1 MAKAR
6 KRKTAARKRSTTAKR
21 RSKSRRRTSKGG
33 RGWLRKL
40 IWLGVAAGFAAGFAS
55 SVVVIRLD
63 RIVRTR
69 FEGQR
74 FRVPSRVYSAP
85 SILYPGLDIELA
97 DLRGSFVRLGYREAR
112 GDGSIQQGQY
122 SWQKHRVRVHL
133 RNFEHPTRSEPAR
146 DVVFRI
152 RDGFIDEILELP
164 LGRTLGA
171 VLIEPELLGAYYGPN
186 REQRE
191 LVGLEALPAHLVD
204 AIVAVEDQR
213 FEAHPGIDVRRI
225 GGALLAN
232 LRAGGIRQGGSTLTQ
247 QLVKNFFLTPER
259 TLKRKAHEAVM
270 ALLVELRYDKHE
282 ILEAYLNEIYLGQR
296 GSTEIHGVGEAALR
310 FFGKRVQNVS
320 LAESALLAALI
331 QSPNGISP
339 YRNPEGARERRD
351 LVLEL
356 MAKQGRIEPAQR
368 DAAIAEPLSLAA
380 ITPDPGDA
388 RYFLDLLRV
397 QLSDSYDATVLSS
410 QGIKVYS
417 TLESRTQRLAATAL
431 REGIEKL
438 ERQFPALVSDD
449 PTRVL
454 QGCIIAIRPQTG
466 EIVALVGGRDYQLS
480 QFDRCTQARRPAGST
495 FKPFVYIAGLE
506 PRLGGPA
513 ITLASFLDDSPLE
526 IATPSGPWQPRN
538 FDREFHGRVGVREA
552 LERSFNV
559 ATARLAQE
567 VGIGRV
573 ADVARRM
580 GIESALP
587 LVPSLALGVADV
599 SPLEMA
605 RAYATLAGGGIRPQI
620 HSIEDLVDL
629 AGRTLERRELHHKRV
644 IDAGTAYLVTSLL
657 QGVVHRG
664 TAAGVRSTGIEGP
677 IAAKTGTSDE
687 ERDLWFVGYTPEL
700 VAVVWIGFD
709 EPRSIGFASS
719 RGALPIWR
727 RFIGELT
734 GGKIHG
740 QFPRPPS
747 VVVADVDP
755 LTGARALWGCPDR
768 RRELFIE
775 GALPEQ
781 VCPSGAVTG
790 SEQDGFGQT
799 QERFFEWLRR
809 HL

>member
-1 MAKAR
+1 M
-6 KRKTAARKRSTTAKR
+6 
-21 RSKSRRRTSKGG
+21 
-33 RGWLRKL
+33 
-40 IWLGVAAGFAAGFAS
+40 AAGFVAGFAS

-63 RIVRTR
+63 RVVRAR

-85 SILYPGLDIELA
+85 SILYPGMDIELA
-97 DLRGSFVRLGYREAR
+97 DLRGTFVRLGYREA
-112 GDGSIQQGQY
+112 GSDGSFQQGQY
-122 SWQKHRVRVHL
+122 SWQKHRIRVHL
-133 RNFEHPTRSEPAR
+133 RAFEHPTRSEPAR

-152 RDGFIDEILELP
+152 RDRFIDEILELP
-164 LGRTLGA
+164 AGRTLGA
-171 VLIEPELLGAYYGPN
+171 VLIEPEQLGAYYGPN

-191 LVGLEALPAHLVD
+191 LIGLDDLPPHLVD

-213 FEAHPGIDVRRI
+213 FEVHPGIDVRRI

-270 ALLVELRYDKHE
+270 ALLVELRYDKRE
-282 ILEAYLNEIYLGQR
+282 ILETYLNEIYLGQR

-310 FFGKRVQNVS
+310 FFGKRVQNLS

-351 LVLEL
+351 LVLAL
-356 MAKQGRIEPAQR
+356 MTKQGRIKPAQR

-380 ITPDPGDA
+380 ITPDSGDA

-397 QLSDSYDATVLSS
+397 QLSDSYDAAVLSS

-438 ERQFPALVSDD
+438 ERQHPALVSDD
-449 PTRVL
+449 PIRSL
-454 QGCIIAIRPQTG
+454 QGCIVAVRPQTG
-466 EIVALVGGRDYQLS
+466 EIVALVGGRDYRLS

-506 PRLGGPA
+506 PRVGGPA
-513 ITLASFLDDSPLE
+513 ITLASFVDDSPLE
-526 IATPSGPWQPRN
+526 VATPSGPWRPRN
-538 FDREFHGRVGVREA
+538 FDHEFHGRVGVREA

-567 VGIGRV
+567 IGIGRV
-573 ADVARRM
+573 ADVAHRL
-580 GIESALP
+580 GIESKLP

-605 RAYATLAGGGIRPQI
+605 RAYATLASGGIRPQI
-620 HSIEDLVDL
+620 HSIEDLVNP
-629 AGRTLERRELHHKRV
+629 AGETLERRDLHHKRV
-644 IDAGTAYLVTSLL
+644 IDAGTVYLATSML
-657 QGVVHRG
+657 QGVAHRG
-664 TAAGVRSTGIEGP
+664 TAAGVRSTGIKGP
-677 IAAKTGTSDE
+677 IAAKTGTSDK

-727 RFIGELT
+727 RFIGDLT
-734 GGKIHG
+734 GGQVHG

-747 VVVADVDP
+747 VVVADIDP
-755 LTGARALWGCPDR
+755 VTGARALWGCPDR
-768 RRELFIE
+768 RREIFLE
-775 GALPEQ
+775 GTLPEQ
-781 VCPSGAVTG
+781 VCPSGALTG
-790 SEQDGFGQT
+790 SDQDGFEQT
-799 QERFFEWLRR
+799 QERFFDWLRR

>member
-1 MAKAR
+1 MANAR
-6 KRKTAARKRSTTAKR
+6 KRKTAARKRSVTSKR
-21 RSKSRRRTSKGG
+21 RSKSRRRKSKSAS
-33 RGWLRKL
+33 GWFRKL
-40 IWLGVAAGFAAGFAS
+40 VWLGVTVGFIAGFAS

-63 RIVRTR
+63 RVVRTR
-69 FEGQR
+69 FDGQR

-85 SILYPGLDIELA
+85 SIIYPGLDVELA
-97 DLRGSFVRLGYREAR
+97 DLRGTFVRLGYREA
-112 GDGSIQQGQY
+112 GSDGSVQQGQY
-122 SWQKHRVRVHL
+122 SWQKHRIRAHL
-133 RNFEHPTRSEPAR
+133 RAFEHPTRSEPAR
-146 DVVFRI
+146 DIVFRI
-152 RDGFIDEILELP
+152 RDGFIEEILELP
-164 LGRTLGA
+164 TGRIVGA
-171 VLIEPELLGAYYGPN
+171 VLIEPEQIGAYYGTD
-186 REQRE
+186 RQQRE
-191 LVGLEALPAHLVD
+191 LIKLENLPSHLVD

-213 FEAHPGIDVRRI
+213 FEVHPGIDVRRI

-270 ALLVELRYDKHE
+270 ALLVELRYDKRE
-282 ILEAYLNEIYLGQR
+282 ILETYLNEIYLGQR
-296 GSTEIHGVGEAALR
+296 GSTAIHGVGEAALR
-310 FFGKRVQNVS
+310 FFGKPAQNLS

-339 YRNPEGARERRD
+339 YRNPEGARGRRD
-351 LVLEL
+351 LVLGL
-356 MAKQGRIEPAQR
+356 MAEQGRIEPAQR
-368 DAAIAEPLSLAA
+368 DAAIAEPLNLAA
-380 ITPDPGDA
+380 ITADPGDA
-388 RYFLDLLRV
+388 RYFLDFLRV

-410 QGIKVYS
+410 QGLKVYS

-431 REGIEKL
+431 REGIEQL
-438 ERQFPALVSDD
+438 ERQFPALVPDD
-449 PTRVL
+449 PTRAL

-480 QFDRCTQARRPAGST
+480 QFDRCTQARRPSGST

-506 PRLGGPA
+506 PRVGGPA

-526 IATPSGPWQPRN
+526 VATPSGPWQPRN
-538 FDREFHGRVGVREA
+538 FDREFHGRVSVREA
-552 LERSFNV
+552 IERSFNV

-567 VGIGRV
+567 IGIGRV

-580 GIESALP
+580 GIESELP

-605 RAYATLAGGGIRPQI
+605 RAYATLAGGGVRPQV
-620 HSIEDLVDL
+620 HSIEDLVNP
-629 AGRTLERRELHHKRV
+629 AGETLERRELRHKRV
-644 IDAGTAYLVTSLL
+644 IDAGTAYLATSLL
-657 QGVVHRG
+657 QGVAHRG
-664 TAAGVRSTGIEGP
+664 TAAGVRSTGITGP

-687 ERDLWFVGYTPEL
+687 EHDLWFVGYTPEL
-700 VAVVWIGFD
+700 VVAVWIGFD

-727 RFIGELT
+727 RFVGELT
-734 GGKIHG
+734 GGQIHG
-740 QFPRPPS
+740 QFPRPSS
-747 VVVADVDP
+747 VVVAEIDP

-768 RRELFIE
+768 RRELFLE
-775 GALPEQ
+775 GTLPEE
-781 VCPSGAVTG
+781 VCPSGAVAG
-790 SEQDGFGQT
+790 SDEDGFQRT

>member
-1 MAKAR
+1 M
-6 KRKTAARKRSTTAKR
+6 
-21 RSKSRRRTSKGG
+21 
-33 RGWLRKL
+33 
-40 IWLGVAAGFAAGFAS
+40 AAGFVAGFAS
-55 SVVVIRLD
+55 SAVVIRLD
-63 RIVRTR
+63 RVVRTR
-69 FEGQR
+69 FDGQR

-97 DLRGSFVRLGYREAR
+97 DLRGTFVRLGYREA
-112 GDGSIQQGQY
+112 GSDGSVQQGKY
-122 SWQKHRVRVHL
+122 SWQKHRIRVHL
-133 RNFEHPTRSEPAR
+133 RAFEHPTRSEPAR

-164 LGRTLGA
+164 AGRTLGA
-171 VLIEPELLGAYYGPN
+171 VLVEPEQLGAYYGPD
-186 REQRE
+186 RAQRE
-191 LVGLEALPAHLVD
+191 LVGLDDLPPHLVD

-213 FEAHPGIDVRRI
+213 FEAHRGIDVRRI

-232 LRAGGIRQGGSTLTQ
+232 LRAGGIRQGASTLTQ

-259 TLKRKAHEAVM
+259 TLKRKVHEAVM
-270 ALLVELRYDKHE
+270 ALIVELRYDKRE

-310 FFGKRVQNVS
+310 FFGKRVQNLS
-320 LAESALLAALI
+320 LAESALLAGLI

-339 YRNPEGARERRD
+339 YRNPNGARERRD
-351 LVLEL
+351 LVLQL
-356 MAKQGRIEPAQR
+356 MAEQGRIEPAQR

-388 RYFLDLLRV
+388 RYFLDLLRI

-410 QGIKVYS
+410 QGIRVYS
-417 TLESRTQRLAATAL
+417 TLEGRTQRLAAIAL
-431 REGIEKL
+431 REGLEQL
-438 ERQFPALVSDD
+438 ERQLPALVPDD
-449 PTRVL
+449 PTRAL
-454 QGCIIAIRPQTG
+454 QGCIVAIRPQTG

-480 QFDRCTQARRPAGST
+480 QFDRCTQARRPAGSA
-495 FKPFVYIAGLE
+495 FKPFVYIAALE
-506 PRLGGPA
+506 PRTGGPT

-526 IATPSGPWQPRN
+526 VATPSGPWKPRN
-538 FDREFHGRVGVREA
+538 YDREFHGTVSVREA
-552 LERSFNV
+552 LERSLNV
-559 ATARLAQE
+559 ATSRLAQD

-573 ADVARRM
+573 ADVAHRM
-580 GIESALP
+580 GIESELP

-605 RAYATLAGGGIRPQI
+605 RAYATLAGGGVRPQV
-620 HSIEDLVDL
+620 HSIKNLVDP
-629 AGRTLERRELHHKRV
+629 AGDTLERRELHHQRV
-644 IDAGTAYLVTSLL
+644 IDAGTAYLATSLL
-657 QGVVHRG
+657 QGVAQRG

-700 VAVVWIGFD
+700 VVAVWVGFD
-709 EPRSIGFASS
+709 EPRSIGLASS

-734 GGKIHG
+734 GGQIHG

-747 VVVADVDP
+747 VVIADVDP
-755 LTGARALWGCPDR
+755 VTGARALWGCPES
-768 RRELFIE
+768 RRELFLE
-775 GALPEQ
+775 GTLPEE

-790 SEQDGFGQT
+790 SEPDGFRRT
-799 QERFFEWLRR
+799 QERFFEWLRK

>member
-1 MAKAR
+1 M
-6 KRKTAARKRSTTAKR
+6 
-21 RSKSRRRTSKGG
+21 SKQVH
-33 RGWLRKL
+33 GWLRKL
-40 IWLGVAAGFAAGFAS
+40 IWFGVAVGFVAGFAS

-74 FRVPSRVYSAP
+74 FLVPSRVYSAP

-97 DLRGSFVRLGYREAR
+97 DLRGTFVRLGYRQA
-112 GDGSIQQGQY
+112 GSDGSVQQGQY

-133 RNFEHPTRSEPAR
+133 RAFEHPTRSEPAR
-146 DVVFRI
+146 DVVFI
-152 RDGFIDEILELP
+152 VRDGFIEEILELP
-164 LGRTLGA
+164 VGRTLGA
-171 VLIEPELLGAYYGPN
+171 VLLQPEQLGAYYGPD
-186 REQRE
+186 RAQRE
-191 LVGLEALPAHLVD
+191 LIRLEALPLHLVD

-259 TLKRKAHEAVM
+259 TLKRKVHEAVM
-270 ALLVELRYDKHE
+270 ALLVELRYDKRE
-282 ILEAYLNEIYLGQR
+282 ILETYLNEIYLGQR
-296 GSTEIHGVGEAALR
+296 GSTAIHGVGEAALR
-310 FFGKRVQNVS
+310 FFGKPAQNLS

-339 YRNPEGARERRD
+339 YRNPEGARGRRD
-351 LVLEL
+351 LVLGL
-356 MAKQGRIEPAQR
+356 MAEQGRIEPAQR
-368 DAAIAEPLSLAA
+368 DAAIAEPLNLAA
-380 ITPDPGDA
+380 ITADPGDA

-410 QGIKVYS
+410 QGLKVYS

-431 REGIEKL
+431 REGIEQL
-438 ERQFPALVSDD
+438 ERQFPALVPDD
-449 PTRVL
+449 PTRAL

-480 QFDRCTQARRPAGST
+480 QFDRCTQARRPSGST

-506 PRLGGPA
+506 PRVGGPA

-526 IATPSGPWQPRN
+526 VATPSGPWQPRN
-538 FDREFHGRVGVREA
+538 FDREFHGRVSVREA
-552 LERSFNV
+552 IERSFNV

-567 VGIGRV
+567 IGIGRV

-580 GIESALP
+580 GIESELP

-605 RAYATLAGGGIRPQI
+605 RAYATIAGGGVRPQV
-620 HSIEDLVDL
+620 HAIEDLVDP
-629 AGRTLERRELHHKRV
+629 AGETLERRELRHKRV
-644 IDAGTAYLVTSLL
+644 IDAGTAYLATSLL
-657 QGVVHRG
+657 QGVAHRG
-664 TAAGVRSTGIEGP
+664 TAAGVRSTGITGP

-687 ERDLWFVGYTPEL
+687 EHDLWFVGYTPEL
-700 VAVVWIGFD
+700 VVAVWIGFD

-734 GGKIHG
+734 GGQIHG

-747 VVVADVDP
+747 VVVADIDP
-755 LTGARALWGCPDR
+755 VTGARALWGCPDR
-768 RRELFIE
+768 RRELFLE
-775 GALPEQ
+775 GTLPEE
-781 VCPSGAVTG
+781 VCPSGAVAG
-790 SEQDGFGQT
+790 SEEDGFRRT
-799 QERFFEWLRR
+799 QERFFEWLRK

>member
-1 MAKAR
+1 LANAR
-6 KRKTAARKRSTTAKR
+6 KRKTAARKRGATAKR
-21 RSKSRRRTSKGG
+21 RSKSRRRTTKGA

-40 IWLGVAAGFAAGFAS
+40 IWLGVAAGFVAGFAS

-74 FRVPSRVYSAP
+74 FSVPSRVYSTP
-85 SILYPGLDIELA
+85 SIIYPGLDIELA
-97 DLRGSFVRLGYREAR
+97 DLRGTFVRLGYREA
-112 GDGSIQQGQY
+112 GSDGSIQQGQY

-133 RNFEHPTRSEPAR
+133 RDFEHPTRSEPAR

-164 LGRTLGA
+164 AGRTLGA
-171 VLIEPELLGAYYGPN
+171 VLIEPEQLGAYYGPD

-191 LVGLEALPAHLVD
+191 LIELEALPSHLVD

-270 ALLVELRYDKHE
+270 ALLVEFRYDKRE
-282 ILEAYLNEIYLGQR
+282 ILETYLNEIYLGQR

-310 FFGKRVQNVS
+310 FFGKRVQNLN

-356 MAKQGRIEPAQR
+356 MAEQGRIEPAQR
-368 DAAIAEPLSLAA
+368 DAAIAESLSLAT

-397 QLSDSYDATVLSS
+397 QLSDAYDATVLSS

-438 ERQFPALVSDD
+438 ERQFPALVTDD

-454 QGCIIAIRPQTG
+454 QGCIVAIRPQTG
-466 EIVALVGGRDYQLS
+466 EIVALVGGRNYQLS

-506 PRLGGPA
+506 PRMGGPA

-526 IATPSGPWQPRN
+526 VATPSGPWQPRN

-552 LERSFNV
+552 IERSFNV

-567 VGIGRV
+567 IGIGRV

-605 RAYATLAGGGIRPQI
+605 RAYATLAGGGIRPLI
-620 HSIEDLVDL
+620 HSIEDLVGP
-629 AGRTLERRELHHKRV
+629 AGKTLERRELHHKRV

-657 QGVVHRG
+657 QGVAHRG
-664 TAAGVRSTGIEGP
+664 TAAGVRSTGIKGP

-734 GGKIHG
+734 GGQIHG
-740 QFPRPPS
+740 QFPRPPN
-747 VVVADVDP
+747 VVVADIDP
-755 LTGARALWGCPDR
+755 VTGARALWGCPDR

-775 GALPEQ
+775 GTLPEQ

-790 SEQDGFGQT
+790 SEQDGFRKT

>member
-1 MAKAR
+1 
-6 KRKTAARKRSTTAKR
+6 
-21 RSKSRRRTSKGG
+21 
-33 RGWLRKL
+33 L
-40 IWLGVAAGFAAGFAS
+40 IWFGLAAGFVAGFAS
-55 SVVVIRLD
+55 SVVVVRLD
-63 RIVRTR
+63 RVVRAR
-69 FEGQR
+69 FDGQR

-85 SILYPGLDIELA
+85 SIIYPGLDIELA
-97 DLRGSFVRLGYREAR
+97 DLRGAFVRLGYREA
-112 GDGSIQQGQY
+112 GSDGSVQQGQY
-122 SWQKHRVRVHL
+122 SWREHRIRVHL
-133 RNFEHPTRSEPAR
+133 RAFEHPTRSEPAR

-152 RDGFIDEILELP
+152 RGGFIEEILELP
-164 LGRTLGA
+164 AGRTLGA
-171 VLIEPELLGAYYGPN
+171 VLIEPEQLGAYYGPD
-186 REQRE
+186 RSQRE
-191 LVGLEALPAHLVD
+191 LVGLDDLPPHLVD

-270 ALLVELRYDKHE
+270 ALLVELRYDKRE

-310 FFGKRVQNVS
+310 FFGKRVQNLS

-356 MAKQGRIEPAQR
+356 MAVQGRIEPAQR

-397 QLSDSYDATVLSS
+397 QLSDSYDASVLSS
-410 QGIKVYS
+410 QGFKVYS
-417 TLESRTQRLAATAL
+417 TLDRRTQRLAATAL
-431 REGIEKL
+431 REGIERL
-438 ERQFPALVSDD
+438 ERQYPALATDD
-449 PTRVL
+449 PIRAL
-454 QGCIIAIRPQTG
+454 QGCIIAVRPQTG

-480 QFDRCTQARRPAGST
+480 QFDRCTQARRPAGSA

-506 PRLGGPA
+506 PRVGGPT

-526 IATPSGPWQPRN
+526 VATPSGPWQPRN
-538 FDREFHGRVGVREA
+538 FDREFHGQVTVRDA
-552 LERSFNV
+552 IERSFNV

-567 VGIGRV
+567 IGIGRV
-573 ADVARRM
+573 VDVARRM
-580 GIESALP
+580 GIESHLP

-605 RAYATLAGGGIRPQI
+605 RAYATLAGGGVRPQI
-620 HSIEDLVDL
+620 HSIEDLVDP
-629 AGRTLERRELHHKRV
+629 AGETLERRELHHRRV
-644 IDAGTAYLVTSLL
+644 IDAGTAYLATSLL
-657 QGVVHRG
+657 QGVAHRG

-677 IAAKTGTSDE
+677 IAAKTGTSDD

-700 VAVVWIGFD
+700 VAVVWVGFD
-709 EPRSIGFASS
+709 EPRSIGIASS

-734 GGKIHG
+734 GGQIHG

-755 LTGARALWGCPDR
+755 VTGARALRGCPDR
-768 RRELFIE
+768 RRELFLE
-775 GALPEQ
+775 GTLPEE
-781 VCPSGAVTG
+781 VCPSELARG
-790 SEQDGFGQT
+790 SERDGSKST

>member
-1 MAKAR
+1 
-6 KRKTAARKRSTTAKR
+6 
-21 RSKSRRRTSKGG
+21 
-33 RGWLRKL
+33 L
-40 IWLGVAAGFAAGFAS
+40 IWLGLATGFVAGFAS
-55 SVVVIRLD
+55 SLVVIRLD
-63 RIVRTR
+63 RIVQQR

-85 SILYPGLDIELA
+85 TILYPGLDVELA
-97 DLRGSFVRLGYREAR
+97 DLRGSLVRLGYREVS
-112 GDGSIQQGQY
+112 GSGSLQQGQY

-133 RNFEHPTRSEPAR
+133 RAFEHPTRSEPAR
-146 DVVFRI
+146 DVVFRL
-152 RDGFIDEILELP
+152 RGGFIEEILELP
-164 LGRTLGA
+164 AGRTLGA
-171 VLIEPELLGAYYGPN
+171 VLLEPEELGAYYGPD

-191 LVGLEALPAHLVD
+191 LVALDQLPPHLVD

-259 TLKRKAHEAVM
+259 TLKRKLHEAVM
-270 ALLVELRYDKHE
+270 ALLVELRYDKRE
-282 ILEAYLNEIYLGQR
+282 ILETYLNEIYLGQR

-310 FFGKRVQNVS
+310 FFGKRVGNLS

-339 YRNPEGARERRD
+339 YRNPEGARERRN
-351 LVLEL
+351 LVLTL
-356 MAKQGRIEPAQR
+356 MAEQGRIQPAQR

-397 QLSDSYDATVLSS
+397 QLSNSYDASVLSS
-410 QGIKVYS
+410 QGMKVYT

-431 REGIEKL
+431 REGIEEL
-438 ERQFPALVSDD
+438 ERQHPALVDEE
-449 PTRVL
+449 PTRAL
-454 QGCIIAIRPQTG
+454 QGCIVAIRPQTG
-466 EIVALVGGRDYQLS
+466 EIVALVGGRDYQRS

-526 IATPSGPWQPRN
+526 VATPSGPWRPRN
-538 FDREFHGRVGVREA
+538 FDREFHGRVSVREA
-552 LERSFNV
+552 IERSFNV

-573 ADVARRM
+573 ADVARRL
-580 GIESALP
+580 GIESDLP

-605 RAYATLAGGGIRPQI
+605 RAYATLAGGGVRPQLN
-620 HSIEDLVDL
+620 SIEDLVDP
-629 AGRTLERRELHHKRV
+629 AGRTLERRELHQQRV
-644 IDAGTAYLVTSLL
+644 IDAGTAYLATSLL
-657 QGVVHRG
+657 QGVAQRG
-664 TAAGVRSTGIEGP
+664 TAAGVRATGIKGP

-709 EPRSIGFASS
+709 EPRSIGLPSS

-727 RFIGELT
+727 RFIGEVT
-734 GGKIHG
+734 GGEIRG
-740 QFPRPPS
+740 LFPRPTS
-747 VVVADVDP
+747 VVTAEVDP
-755 LTGARALWGCPDR
+755 VTGARALRGCPDR
-768 RRELFIE
+768 RRELFLE
-775 GALPEQ
+775 GTLPEE
-781 VCPSGAVTG
+781 VCPSGATTASERDG
-790 SEQDGFGQT
+790 SRRT
-799 QERFFEWLRR
+799 HERFFEWLRE

>member
-1 MAKAR
+1 
-6 KRKTAARKRSTTAKR
+6 
-21 RSKSRRRTSKGG
+21 
-33 RGWLRKL
+33 L
-40 IWLGVAAGFAAGFAS
+40 IWLGVAAGFVAGFAS

-63 RIVRTR
+63 RIVRER

-74 FRVPSRVYSAP
+74 FRVPSRVYSSP
-85 SILYPGLDIELA
+85 SIIYPGLDIELA
-97 DLRGSFVRLGYREAR
+97 DLRGAFVRLGYRET
-112 GDGSIQQGQY
+112 DGAGSVQQGEY
-122 SWQKHRVRVHL
+122 SWKKHRVRAHL
-133 RNFEHPTRSEPAR
+133 RAFEHPTRSEPAR

-152 RDGFIDEILELP
+152 RDGFIEEILELP
-164 LGRTLGA
+164 AGRTLGA
-171 VLIEPELLGAYYGPN
+171 VLIEPEQLGAYYGPN

-191 LVGLEALPAHLVD
+191 LVELEDLPPHLVD

-270 ALLVELRYDKHE
+270 ALLVELRYDKRE
-282 ILEAYLNEIYLGQR
+282 ILQAYLNEIYLGQR
-296 GSTEIHGVGEAALR
+296 GATEIHGVGEATLR
-310 FFGKRVQNVS
+310 FFGKRVQNLS

-356 MAKQGRIEPAQR
+356 MAEQGRITAAQR
-368 DAAIAEPLSLAA
+368 KAAIAEPLSLAA

-397 QLSDSYDATVLSS
+397 QLADSYDATVLSS

-431 REGIEKL
+431 REGIEQL
-438 ERQFPALVSDD
+438 ERQYPALVTDD
-449 PTRVL
+449 LTRAL
-454 QGCIIAIRPQTG
+454 QGCLVAIRPQTG

-506 PRLGGPA
+506 PRVGGPA

-526 IATPSGPWQPRN
+526 VATPSGPWQPRN
-538 FDREFHGRVGVREA
+538 FDREFHGRVSVREA

-559 ATARLAQE
+559 ATARLAQQIG
-567 VGIGRV
+567 VGRV

-580 GIESALP
+580 GIDSDLP

-605 RAYATLAGGGIRPQI
+605 RAYGTLAGGGVRPQI
-620 HSIEDLVDL
+620 HSIEDLVNS
-629 AGRTLERRELHHKRV
+629 AGETLKRRELHHKRV
-644 IDAGTAYLVTSLL
+644 IDAGTAYLATSLL
-657 QGVVHRG
+657 QGVAHRG

-700 VAVVWIGFD
+700 VAVVWVGFD
-709 EPRSIGFASS
+709 EPRSIGIPSS

-734 GGKIHG
+734 GGQVHG
-740 QFPRPPS
+740 RFPRPPN

-755 LTGARALWGCPDR
+755 VTGARALSGCPDR
-768 RRELFIE
+768 RRELFLE
-775 GALPEQ
+775 GALPEE
-781 VCPSGAVTG
+781 VCPSGALTG
-790 SEQDGFGQT
+790 SERDGSRRT
-799 QERFFEWLRR
+799 EESFFEWLRR